1 MGISRSS
8 SIVLAYLLRYHHN
21 SLAEAYDYLVER
33 RRFAAPNH
41 AFFLQLIRYE
51 HKLREKNEGNE
62 KRNSTKSN

>member
-41 AFFLQLIRYE
+41 AFFLQLIRYVIDARIF
-51 HKLREKNEGNE
+51 HFEK
-62 KRNSTKSN
+62 KCRSTS

>member
-41 AFFLQLIRYE
+41 AFFLQLIR
-51 HKLREKNEGNE
+51 
-62 KRNSTKSN
+62 